1 MNSDTLISFLTALHV
16 VVVVLWIGGVAFVTI
31 IVFPMLLK
39 MEDSLQ
45 KALMFQRIEG
55 RFAKHARIYLILAGI
70 SGFSLLYLT
79 GRYQDLFSADGFGI
93 TTMLIVWVFFGLV
106 LTFEKK
112 IFQRLFDKPEK
123 IDPEKIFFRLSAF
136 HWVVL
141 ALSLLAVFA
150 GVWEGH

>member
-1 MNSDTLISFLTALHV
+1 MNSETLISFLTALHV

-79 GRYQDLFSADGFGI
+79 GRFQDLFTTEGFGV

-112 IFQRLFDKPEK
+112 IFQRLFDRPEK
-123 IDPEKIFFRLSAF
+123 IDPQKIFYRLSAF

-141 ALSLLAVFA
+141 VLSLLAVFA
-150 GVWEGH
+150 AVWEGH

>member
-1 MNSDTLISFLTALHV
+1 MNAETLISFLTALHV

-79 GRYQDLFSADGFGI
+79 GRFQDLFTTEGFGI
-93 TTMLIVWVFFGLV
+93 TMMLIVWVFFGLV

-112 IFQRLFDKPEK
+112 IFQRLFDRPER
-123 IDPEKIFFRLSAF
+123 IDPGKIFFRLSAF